1 MLFLHVNK
9 KSRNDI
15 MLPSLTLQAAFFVL
29 TYKTNNIYNLLN
41 HILFAFKCY
50 VYRSKEKHIL
60 NIDILIENRIETKK
74 KGKQTCLVSNNKTE
88 TYSKEWC
95 ITDNVLLV
103 S

>member
-15 MLPSLTLQAAFFVL
+15 ILPSLTLQAAFFVL

-41 HILFAFKCY
+41 HILFAFKYY

-74 KGKQTCLVSNNKTE
+74 KGKQTCLVSNNKTK